1 MKRDALG
8 EYTYD
13 LGVYNTSLILRLLT
27 DEATKINA
35 IASFSEEKIDKLTSV
50 IMEYTDGKKAAFSCD
65 MTLATDLDRHIDCFE
80 IQGTKGSM
88 HPMR

>member
-1 MKRDALG
+1 MRRDTLG

-27 DEATKINA
+27 DEPTKINA

-65 MTLATDLDRHIDCFE
+65 MTLATDLDRHIDRFE
-80 IQGTKGSM
+80 IQEQK
-88 HPMR
+88 